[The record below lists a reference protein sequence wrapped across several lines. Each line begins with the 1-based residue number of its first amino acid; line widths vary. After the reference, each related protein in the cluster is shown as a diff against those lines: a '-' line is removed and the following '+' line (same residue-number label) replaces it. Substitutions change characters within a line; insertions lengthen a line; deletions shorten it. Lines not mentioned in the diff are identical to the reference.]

1 MTNAVLSPTVEH
13 NNLAAYFITYS
24 QEKGVHIVAVG
35 YGNGVSKEE
44 LAKIGDDEVYKVAD
58 ASALLGIAD
67 DLIQTICRKWSP
79 IPGPLL
85 EIGGEDLVNSVPISY
100 PEPATSYGACS
111 TKTKALERTNSWVIL
126 IGYLKC
132 NTIQ

>member
-100 PEPATSYGACS
+100 PEPANFLRRMLYENESSG
-111 TKTKALERTNSWVIL
+111 KD
-126 IGYLKC
+126 
-132 NTIQ
+132 